1 MQDEKIL
8 SDKEFGEL
16 IDRSIEKSVDIFHN
30 TIWEEFK
37 DSEEFDIDILVSNLI
52 TECAVF
58 LTMRDWNK
66 KDIREDVEIGIRI
79 GKEAIK
85 DIKKEEA
92 ESN

>member
-16 IDRSIEKSVDIFHN
+16 IDRSIDKSVDIFHN

-58 LTMRDWNK
+58 LTMRDWSK
-66 KDIREDVEIGIRI
+66 KDIRENVEIGIKI
-79 GKEAIK
+79 AKEAIK

-92 ESN
+92 ESK

>member
-16 IDRSIEKSVDIFHN
+16 IDRSIEKSVDIFHSN
-30 TIWEEFK
+30 IWEEFK

-52 TECAVF
+52 TECTIF
-58 LTMRDWNK
+58 LTMRDWSK
-66 KDIREDVEIGIRI
+66 KDIRENVEIGISI
-79 GKEAIK
+79 AKEAIK
-85 DIKKEEA
+85 DIKKEEV

>member
-8 SDKEFGEL
+8 SDKEIDEL
-16 IDRSIEKSVDIFHN
+16 IERSIEKSVDIFHN

-37 DSEEFDIDILVSNLI
+37 DSEEFDIDILISNLI

-66 KDIREDVEIGIRI
+66 KDIRENVEIGIRI
-79 GKEAIK
+79 GKETIK
-85 DIKKEEA
+85 DIKKEEI